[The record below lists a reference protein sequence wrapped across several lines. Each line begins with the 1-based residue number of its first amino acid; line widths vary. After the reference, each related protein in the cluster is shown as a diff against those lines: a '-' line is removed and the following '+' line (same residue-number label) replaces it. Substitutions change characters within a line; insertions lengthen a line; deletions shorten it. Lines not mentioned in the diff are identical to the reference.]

1 MALLC
6 LCGAAPRVTWQ
17 QYRLY
22 HLIRFLPKRAGE
34 CTPECGRARCIWAVV
49 HNKISRGQ
57 CCYTTPTAKERRK
70 PWSDNA
76 TLKIIFKIHCHCLIA
91 SNVLG
96 GFSHRAMILEAS
108 FWKHNFSLSPVTLNK
123 SHSWGVRASRV
134 EQLILPHPS
143 HSSHKLSIYGF
154 VLTVHI
160 YTQTVCGQHHS
171 PRGAQQPCFVF
182 IKGRLNSSKQ
192 FCQIHLFLWLVQ
204 FQVAPAL

>member
-76 TLKIIFKIHCHCLIA
+76 TLKIIFKI
-91 SNVLG
+91 VLSVTLPL
-96 GFSHRAMILEAS
+96 SHRLKCSGRIQPSCHDLGSFILEAQ
-108 FWKHNFSLSPVTLNK
+108 FLSLSGYIEQK
-123 SHSWGVRASRV
+123 S
-134 EQLILPHPS
+134 QLRCQSQSCGTVNSPPPLPLLP
-143 HSSHKLSIYGF
+143 
-154 VLTVHI
+154 
-160 YTQTVCGQHHS
+160 
-171 PRGAQQPCFVF
+171 
-182 IKGRLNSSKQ
+182 
-192 FCQIHLFLWLVQ
+192 
-204 FQVAPAL
+204 